1 MNGRAWPLPNK
12 NDWLFIAGMA
22 CYWPAFRNSFFGL
35 IFVDAGNGAGP
46 FDSEYL
52 LFLGCMALLCVGCLV
67 LPRIIERLLEADRWA
82 IALLSLLGSAGL
94 ALVYVAR
101 TSLLSEALVLGGIFC
116 AAAAFLSLT
125 FAWFNEC
132 ARAAEK
138 NVLFYLALSFFL
150 SFILS
155 LTSLLPTPASLA
167 LPFCS
172 WIVSGATYAL
182 LRPAGRT
189 GDPEGAPRVSAL
201 DTTKGAVTGLVILLI
216 AFLIIGALVRGFL
229 YSGTVSYSPEQ
240 GTYSRRVL
248 SLALSFIIVLIAYRA
263 DAGKPPLFGLW
274 TFVAIVFFGGLFLV
288 GALYSIMPELSSGVV
303 ISGRTFITLFLWV
316 ALMTSM
322 RQKHLA
328 LVPVVSVLFVLVECA
343 SGFCSYFAAPAIAR
357 AIQLPVATFLPPFAL
372 LMAFIL
378 IASTLAF
385 LALAA
390 DRGSRNGLIEH
401 PRQNALEADNET
413 VAAGEKH
420 SRTRE
425 EVCAALGASR
435 GLTEREVEVMVS
447 FSQGNSLRKVAD
459 SLFISMSTAQTHVK
473 SLYRKLGIH
482 SKQELIDLVAE
493 AMEPPSCDG

>member
-1 MNGRAWPLPNK
+1 MPSK
-12 NDWLFIAGMA
+12 SDWLFIAGMA

-35 IFVDAGNGAGP
+35 VFVDTGSGASP
-46 FDSEYL
+46 LDSEYL
-52 LFLGCMALLCVGCLV
+52 LFLGCMAVLCVGCLIFPHV
-67 LPRIIERLLEADRWA
+67 VNQLLDANRWT
-82 IALLSLLGSAGL
+82 IALLSLLGSGGL
-94 ALVYVAR
+94 ALVYIAR
-101 TSLLSEALVLGGIFC
+101 TSLLLEALIFGGVFC
-116 AAAAFLSLT
+116 AAAAFLALT

-132 ARAAEK
+132 VRVESR

-155 LTSLLPTPASLA
+155 LTSLLPSPTSLA

-172 WIVSGATYAL
+172 WIISGVAYAL
-182 LRPAGRT
+182 LQP
-189 GDPEGAPRVSAL
+189 
-201 DTTKGAVTGLVILLI
+201 TTKVGNQNRVDIFTTLKSVVNGLVILLV

-229 YSGTVSYSPEQ
+229 YSGTVSYSPDQ
-240 GTYSRRVL
+240 STYSRRALSLVL
-248 SLALSFIIVLIAYRA
+248 SFTIALIAYRA
-263 DAGKPPLFGLW
+263 DTGKPPLFGLW
-274 TFVAIVFFGGLFLV
+274 AFVAIVFFGGLFLV
-288 GALYSIMPELSSGVV
+288 GVLYSMMPELSSGVV

-316 ALMTSM
+316 ALTLSL

-328 LVPVVSVLFVLVECA
+328 LIPVVGIFFVLVECA
-343 SGFCSYFAAPAIAR
+343 SGFCSYFVAPVIAR

-378 IASTLAF
+378 VASTLVF

-390 DRGSRNGLIEH
+390 DKGAHSNQIKRYHLQPID
-401 PRQNALEADNET
+401 PEADDGPPLM
-413 VAAGEKH
+413 ADGFR
-420 SRTRE
+420 SRE
-425 EVCAALGASR
+425 AVCAQLGTLHR
-435 GLTEREVEVMVS
+435 LTEREVEVMIG

-493 AMEPPSCDG
+493 AMEKRS